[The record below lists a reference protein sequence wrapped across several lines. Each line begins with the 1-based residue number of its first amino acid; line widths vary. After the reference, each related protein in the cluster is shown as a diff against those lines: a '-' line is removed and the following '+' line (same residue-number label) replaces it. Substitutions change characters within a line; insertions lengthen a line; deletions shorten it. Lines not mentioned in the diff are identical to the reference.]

1 MGSFS
6 FAVDMLKQTYRW
18 PGGVA
23 VWLIAAVAMLLAAGC
38 GGAGSE
44 LILATTTSTNDS
56 GLLDV
61 LVPAFEKGNDYNVKV
76 IPVGSGE
83 AIEMGAR
90 GDADVLL
97 VHSPK
102 AEEEFMDAGRG
113 ANRQLVMHNDFIIVG
128 PADDPAGIA
137 DAADATAAMQAI
149 AAAGE
154 SFISRGDD
162 SGTHTR
168 ELSLWEAAG
177 IDPAGESW
185 YEESGQGM
193 GATLQI
199 ADQKGAYTLSDRAT
213 YLSQQDNLD
222 LKLLLEGDAR
232 LLNIYHVMQV
242 NPDEFDDLNSE
253 GAEAFVAF
261 MIGDEAQQM
270 IGEFGVEE
278 FGEQLFVPDAGKSED
293 DLR

>member
-1 MGSFS
+1 MGRFS
-6 FAVDMLKQTYRW
+6 FALDMLREAYRG
-18 PGGVA
+18 PGAVA
-23 VWLIAAVAMLLAAGC
+23 VGLMAVFALLAAAGC
-38 GGAGSE
+38 GGGGSE
-44 LILATTTSTNDS
+44 LILATTTSTQDS

-61 LVPAFEKGNDYNVKV
+61 LVPAFEDGNDYNVKV
-76 IPVGSGE
+76 IAVGSGE
-83 AIEMGAR
+83 ALKMGER

-102 AEEEFMDAGRG
+102 AEQEFMDGG
-113 ANRQLVMHNDFIIVG
+113 HGTNRQLVMHNDFIIVG

-137 DAADATAAMQAI
+137 DAADAAAAMQAI
-149 AAAGE
+149 ADAGS

-162 SGTHTR
+162 SGTNAR

-199 ADQKGAYTLSDRAT
+199 ADQKSAYTLSDRAT

-222 LKLLLEGDAR
+222 LKLLFEGDPK
-232 LLNIYHVMQV
+232 LLNIYHVIQV
-242 NPDEFDDLNSE
+242 NPDKSDGLNTDGAAAFSTYILSHE
-253 GAEAFVAF
+253 G
-261 MIGDEAQQM
+261 QKL
-270 IGEFGVEE
+270 IGEFGVDKY
-278 FGEQLFVPDAGKSED
+278 GQQLFVPDAGKSED
-293 DLR
+293 ELK